1 MSQCLIDMKKYILF
15 SVLLFI
21 GVLTT
26 QAYPKLVAT
35 NDDAATEFPR
45 QKHLVEL
52 FTSQGCLYCPL
63 GEEVLELVSQK
74 PELSEKIAWA
84 SLHINVTVSDIFC
97 TSKTSTICTDLGAT
111 SFPSATFNR
120 KDYTGNGK
128 LPIVV
133 SAVSE
138 NIPIVAQEL
147 SQMLMSDT
155 TPCLANIKLDATYDE
170 TTRMLKVDVLGQTAS
185 NFIATYGNNVGLTV
199 YLTEDS
205 LVARQLSPEGTWI
218 SDYVHNHVVREVLSS
233 IKGDMVTITNGIYQ
247 KSFTKTLKE
256 TWNVNNIH
264 VIAFLHRKGSTPITR
279 EVINCEMIDLRD
291 LLAVKG
297 DINGD
302 GKVDIADV
310 NAIIN
315 MMLGKVEA
323 VPAADLNTD
332 GNVDIADVNA
342 VINLMLGK

>member
-1 MSQCLIDMKKYILF
+1 MSQCLIDMKKFFLF

-21 GVLTT
+21 GVITT
-26 QAYPKLVAT
+26 QAYPKLVAV
-35 NDDAATEFPR
+35 NNDAATEFPR

-63 GEEVLELVSQK
+63 GEEVLELVYQK

-84 SLHINVTVSDIFC
+84 SLHINITVSDVFC

-120 KDYTGNGK
+120 KDYTGDGK

-133 SAVSE
+133 SAVNE

-147 SQMLMSDT
+147 SQMLMDDT

-170 TTRMLKVDVLGQTAS
+170 TTRMLNVDVSGQTAS

-205 LVARQLSPEGTWI
+205 LVARQLSPDGTWVP
-218 SDYVHNHVVREVLSS
+218 DYVHNHVVRDVLSS

-256 TWNVNNIH
+256 AWNVNNMQ

-302 GKVDIADV
+302 GKVDIADI
-310 NAIIN
+310 NAVIN
-315 MMLGKVEA
+315 MMLGKADA

-332 GNVDIADVNA
+332 VNVDISDVNA

>member
-1 MSQCLIDMKKYILF
+1 MKKFILF

-63 GEEVLELVSQK
+63 GENVLGLLCQA

-84 SLHINVTVSDIFC
+84 SLHIDITVNDIFC
-97 TSKTSTICTDLGAT
+97 TSKSSAICTFMGADA
-111 SFPSATFNR
+111 FPSATFNR
-120 KDYTGNGK
+120 KDYTGTGT

-133 SAVSE
+133 SAVNE
-138 NIPIVAQEL
+138 NIPIMVQEL
-147 SQMLMSDT
+147 SQMLLGDT
-155 TPCLANIKLDATYDE
+155 APCLANIKLDATYDE
-170 TTRMLKVDVLGQTAS
+170 TTRMLKVDVCGQTAS

-205 LVARQLSPEGTWI
+205 LVARQMNYDGSWV
-218 SDYVHNHVVREVLSS
+218 SDYVHNHVLREVVSS

-256 TWNVNNIH
+256 AWNVSNMH
-264 VIAFLHRKGSTPITR
+264 VIAFLHRKGSTATTR

-342 VINLMLGK
+342 VINIMLGK